1 MTRLSRLSASP
12 LSSRRPRP
20 GAGMAGW
27 RGAGPG
33 LLRLSRIDRIRA
45 SAPTSISKLA
55 AGQRTASPSSVANR
69 RPASSPTTGI
79 PASKTPKTAP
89 TRSRVLASTPATPMP
104 MAAARFPSPTATA
117 ARRSAITG
125 KQ

>member
-33 LLRLSRIDRIRA
+33 LLRLSRIDRIRDDRHPGLEDPEDGA
-45 SAPTSISKLA
+45 DPQPGLGVHAGHADADGRGQVSEPDCDRGQEERDHGQTITGGAITAEALVPAP
-55 AGQRTASPSSVANR
+55 
-69 RPASSPTTGI
+69 GI
-79 PASKTPKTAP
+79 PALTA
-89 TRSRVLASTPATPMP
+89 L
-104 MAAARFPSPTATA
+104 
-117 ARRSAITG
+117 
-125 KQ
+125 